1 MYMLKK
7 LLCCLCIG
15 IMTVSLAACG
25 GKKDKDAEL
34 KTYEYNQLELNLN
47 EDDGL
52 SKIKLY

>member
-1 MYMLKK
+1 MLKK

-34 KTYEYNQLELNLN
+34 KTYE
-47 EDDGL
+47 
-52 SKIKLY
+52 